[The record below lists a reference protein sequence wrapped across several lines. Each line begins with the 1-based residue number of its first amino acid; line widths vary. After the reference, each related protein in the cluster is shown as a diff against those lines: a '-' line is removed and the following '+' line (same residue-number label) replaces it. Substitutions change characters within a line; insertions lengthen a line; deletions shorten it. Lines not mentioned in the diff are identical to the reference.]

1 MSHNGWYFVYF
12 GGFFSSQFDS
22 VLKFLEFEWPTQVLF
37 YIYRIL
43 DHF

>member
-1 MSHNGWYFVYF
+1 MDDTLCTLV
-12 GGFFSSQFDS
+12 GFFSSQFDS